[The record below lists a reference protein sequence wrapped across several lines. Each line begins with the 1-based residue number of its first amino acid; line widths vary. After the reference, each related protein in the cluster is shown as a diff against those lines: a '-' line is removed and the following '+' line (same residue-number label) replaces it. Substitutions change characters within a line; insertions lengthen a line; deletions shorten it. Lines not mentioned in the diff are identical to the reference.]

1 MPTENGIAKLY
12 VKPSVI
18 QVLNGDNR
26 VVISG
31 LKKAA
36 RWTTQR
42 WDGWNSVDAT
52 ALTIICLPTDGPTIP
67 SVPIMTPFQSAPASV
82 MPGSFADRKT
92 VKTPPFREGFSKSV
106 TSAYLPQPQPPL
118 LFFDCLEEEDSS

>member
-31 LKKAA
+31 LKKSGAM
-36 RWTTQR
+36 
-42 WDGWNSVDAT
+42 DDAT
-52 ALTIICLPTDGPTIP
+52 LGRMELG
-67 SVPIMTPFQSAPASV
+67 
-82 MPGSFADRKT
+82 GRY
-92 VKTPPFREGFSKSV
+92 GFDDHL
-106 TSAYLPQPQPPL
+106 SAYGWTNYT
-118 LFFDCLEEEDSS
+118 FGSDYDAFSVGAGISYAW